1 MICQLE
7 YHPCQ
12 RALCAT
18 RVPWLCPVLAFAA
31 LLSHNPLS
39 PSQPF
44 ITAGA
49 GRTYQPTH
57 YPLLQHG
64 PESYLDLTIL
74 SSKPSAIRLGIWAS
88 VSVLHLELVAALH
101 LKLVPATQYAS
112 AKGLEDHMIVL
123 SLFIL
128 YYYYLYCIVIIY
140 IILLLSI
147 LYCHYLYYII
157 TFYIVLS
164 LFMLYYY
171 YLYCVIIIYIILL
184 LSISYYH

>member
-1 MICQLE
+1 M
-7 YHPCQ
+7 
-12 RALCAT
+12 
-18 RVPWLCPVLAFAA
+18 PWLCPVLAFAA
-31 LLSHNPLS
+31 LLSHNPPS

-171 YLYCVIIIYIILL
+171 YLYCLIIIYIIFL